1 MTDSTDSSV
10 RFARL
15 PRRGLLLGL
24 SAARVVCLGASLSL
38 LIPSVFLAGTAGA
51 LVTLPLWLTIGSAAV
66 VRWHGRPVIEWAP
79 TIGHWVQRQLTG
91 QTRFRARVDR
101 PRPAGTLALPGDAA
115 AMRFLIDA
123 DTGRAMLHDPHAHT
137 LTAVACVRHP
147 AFVLLSSEEQAR
159 RVTGWSRALAH
170 LATTGTCG
178 RVQVLEI
185 SIPDGGHGI
194 SDWWNAHAARSG
206 NPWVTAQY
214 GELLDTVVPA
224 SATHRTLVAL
234 SVDTRNRHASTRVRS
249 KGLPGAVAALQQEMA
264 SLTASLRAADLRVQ
278 SWLGEHDLAT
288 TLRTAYQP
296 GYECIDQNEA
306 SLNVAGPVAV
316 DERWD
321 HLRHDNGYSTV
332 LWISEWPRV
341 AAPPSFLH
349 TLIFQQGIRQTVSI
363 TYEPVPADEAMRDIR
378 RARVE
383 YATDAHQKAKLGM
396 IADLA
401 DSVEA
406 GDVSEREQSL
416 VAGHADIRFTGLI
429 TLTAASVDELEAA
442 AAETARAATQCGCE
456 TRRVYGQQARAFTAA
471 ALPIARKVSQ

>member
-1 MTDSTDSSV
+1 MTESHEVPV

-24 SAARVVCLGASLSL
+24 STPRVACLAASLAL
-38 LIPSVFLAGTAGA
+38 LIPSVFLTGVAGA
-51 LVTLPLWLTIGSAAV
+51 LLTLPLWLTVGSAAV
-66 VRWHGRPVIEWAP
+66 ARWHRRPIIEWAP
-79 TIGHWVQRQLTG
+79 TVGHFVQRRLAG

-101 PRPAGTLALPGDAA
+101 PRPTGTLALPGDAA
-115 AMRFLIDA
+115 AMRFVIDT
-123 DTGRAMLHDPHAHT
+123 DTRRAMLHDPHAKT

-147 AFVLLSSEEQAR
+147 AFVLLSTDEQAR
-159 RVTGWSRALAH
+159 RVCGWSRALAH
-170 LATTGTCG
+170 LATTGSG
-178 RVQVLEI
+178 SRVQVLEI

-194 SDWWNAHAARSG
+194 NNWWAAHRASRA

-214 GELLDTVVPA
+214 DELVATVVPA

-234 SVDTRNRHASTRVRS
+234 SIDTRSSHSSSRAHGR
-249 KGLPGAVAALQQEMA
+249 GLTAAAALLQQEMA
-264 SLTASLRAADLRVQ
+264 SLTASLRAADLRVE
-278 SWLGEHDLAT
+278 SWLGEHELAAT
-288 TLRTAYQP
+288 FRTAYQP
-296 GYECIDQNEA
+296 GFETGDHPAQ
-306 SLNVAGPVAV
+306 SLERAGPVSM
-316 DERWD
+316 DEQWD
-321 HLRHDNGYSTV
+321 HLHHDNGYSTV

-341 AAPPSFLH
+341 DAPPSFLH
-349 TLIFQQGIRQTVSI
+349 TLIFQQGVRQTVSI

-396 IADLA
+396 ISDLA

-406 GDVSEREQSL
+406 RDVTDRERSL

-429 TLTAASVDELEAA
+429 TLTATTLADLEAA

-456 TRRVYGQQARAFTAA
+456 TRRLYGQQARAFTAA
-471 ALPIARKVSQ
+471 ALPIARKVSP